1 MKPRIGNKLPDAG
14 QRDAG
19 GLYSQKVKEAGAF
32 AAEGRGNA
40 KELIFGLK
48 IKKNDGSTIYAE
60 GTMEEML
67 EAIRKE
73 SKGIR
78 SITMQRVG

>member
-1 MKPRIGNKLPDAG
+1 MKPD
-14 QRDAG
+14 
-19 GLYSQKVKEAGAF
+19 
-32 AAEGRGNA
+32 
-40 KELIFGLK
+40 IFGLK

-67 EAIRKE
+67 EAIRQE

>member
-1 MKPRIGNKLPDAG
+1 MKPD
-14 QRDAG
+14 
-19 GLYSQKVKEAGAF
+19 
-32 AAEGRGNA
+32 
-40 KELIFGLK
+40 IFGLK
-48 IKKNDGSTIYAE
+48 IKKNDGSAIYAE